1 MAKTKAEI
9 RAKKVSNKTHEFLTD
24 KLNEFIKQNK
34 YDQNG
39 EDLFAVAC
47 STTAF
52 AANLL
57 NGSTDL
63 EPQEIFAYLS
73 DAIAQILDI
82 ELEYMEEDVYTD
94 DKDIDKEYPEPTT
107 DKKLLN

>member
-1 MAKTKAEI
+1 MAKTKAEV
-9 RAKKVSNKTHEFLTD
+9 RAKKVSNKTHEFLTE

-34 YDQNG
+34 YEQNG

-47 STTAF
+47 ATTAF

-57 NGSTDL
+57 NDATDL

-73 DAIAQILDI
+73 DATAQTLEI
-82 ELEYMEEDVYTD
+82 ELEYMEENVYTD
-94 DKDIDKEYPEPTT
+94 NKDIDNEYPEPTT